1 MTLECFSSMILF
13 HTSEMLCVPLF
24 MEQPPD
30 KHFKYHHHNHCHHP
44 PHHHNHYHNHH
55 LIVIFFVCLCKYVT
69 FHCNNLTNDLEEK

>member
-30 KHFKYHHHNHCHHP
+30 KHFKYHHYHNHCHHH
-44 PHHHNHYHNHH
+44 PHHDHYHNHH
-55 LIVIFFVCLCKYVT
+55 LIVIFLSACA
-69 FHCNNLTNDLEEK
+69 NM